1 MCNICSVAYLQSL
14 RPSSCAFE
22 VVLFGSRD
30 LEKTVLC
37 RFSYCCLRS
46 LATTEWPSASGV
58 HAALATNI
66 SSVFSFL
73 IASRVNLY
81 IFEDVLGEMPT
92 FGTPG
97 GVLTRAK
104 CAPRAFF
111 RDVCVLLSK

>member
-1 MCNICSVAYLQSL
+1 MRGWIYLG
-14 RPSSCAFE
+14 F
-22 VVLFGSRD
+22 
-30 LEKTVLC
+30 LC
-37 RFSYCCLRS
+37 RRGLWIFPPH
-46 LATTEWPSASGV
+46 LAFFRFLGV

-66 SSVFSFL
+66 SSVFSPL

-81 IFEDVLGEMPT
+81 IFEDVLGEMLT